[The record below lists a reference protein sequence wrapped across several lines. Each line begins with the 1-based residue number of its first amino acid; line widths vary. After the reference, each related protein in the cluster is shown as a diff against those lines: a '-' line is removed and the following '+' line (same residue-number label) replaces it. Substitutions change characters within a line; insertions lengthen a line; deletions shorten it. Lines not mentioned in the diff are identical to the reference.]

1 MKARVASIFF
11 LLCLIAL
18 LPACGQNSEADL
30 MAEGQRY
37 MQEKNYQ
44 GAIVIFKTLLEQSPE
59 KMDARF
65 ALGKAYLRTGK
76 LDQAEKNFEKYARQ
90 NPYDNALLLET
101 GRLKLYR
108 QDFAGAAETLASY
121 TKKEPKSAEGYSLLG
136 RADWGQGN
144 FAEAKDM
151 FEKALVLDPNMEE
164 AELALAQLYLAQDK
178 PDQAKT
184 LVDNLLTAS
193 PTNREGLYFKARIA
207 SMQGDQDTYHKTLG
221 TLVKAHPTDA
231 YAKYLFGKTLL
242 AEGDYDRASA
252 LAKELQA
259 GAPKAPF
266 GKMLTGMIDYA
277 KKDYR
282 AAVNAFQEAVAIR
295 PDVEGYFYLGMS
307 YYGMGDLETAI
318 SQLRIAADRSD
329 QFVKARE
336 MISLILFQQRRF
348 NESIAEAEK
357 IIAVDSNNVLA
368 RVILGDA
375 YTAQG
380 DPGKALSEL
389 KEITAKNPNFANA
402 FIKMGALYYEQGEMG
417 ETEEALKGA
426 MNAAPDSLRPRL
438 VLSSFYLRNGD
449 KNLARTVLKEGLKGT
464 KDDVPLYVALARMS
478 LLDKNPKEAREYL
491 GKAQSLDAKNP
502 APYMMLA
509 SMDLAERNAEG
520 ALAEYDALLS
530 QRAGFLKALLAKA
543 VILDTLGKDDEASAT
558 YKEALK
564 SGDPSAYMAYAG
576 SRRKAGDN
584 EGALAIVN
592 EGLGQIPN
600 SIKLIQQKAD
610 ILYALKR
617 YDEVLDMSNEIE
629 KLNREA
635 GLSLRT
641 RTYVLMKEYD
651 KAVAAARQMCDF
663 SPKDPGGY
671 LILADVNMSAG
682 RTDDWGKALEEGVA
696 KCGPN
701 QALLLQLGRYYSSLG
716 DYPKSL
722 TYFDS
727 VIKNDEKSFQAHAM
741 QGDVYLKTGR
751 KDKAIASYTKALEL
765 NDRYIPALNNLAM
778 IYVEDAKT
786 APEAL
791 RLAYKAYLQAP
802 WSPAVM
808 DTFGYTLAVNDKADT
823 AVSILERAASAQNN
837 DSNINYHLG
846 YAYYKAGKM
855 EQAKAKLTALADC
868 PQCEKSTDARNL
880 LKTINAQ

>member
-1 MKARVASIFF
+1 MQARFASIFF
-11 LLCLIAL
+11 LLFLIAA
-18 LPACGQNSEADL
+18 LPACGRNSEADL

-44 GAIVIFKTLLEQSPE
+44 GAIVIFKTLLERSPE

-76 LDQAEKNFEKYARQ
+76 LDQAEKSFEKYARQ
-90 NPYDNALLLET
+90 NPYDAALLLET
-101 GRLKLYR
+101 GRLKLFR
-108 QDFAGAAETLASY
+108 RDFAGAAETLASY
-121 TKKEPKSAEGYSLLG
+121 TKKEPKSAEGYTLLG
-136 RADWGQGN
+136 RADWGLGKYD
-144 FAEAKDM
+144 EAKDM
-151 FEKALVLDPNMEE
+151 FEKALALDPNQEE

-184 LVDNLLTAS
+184 LVDNLLAS
-193 PTNREGLYFKARIA
+193 APTNSEGLYFKARIA
-207 SMQGDQDTYHKTLG
+207 GMQGDQDTYRKTLE
-221 TLVKAHPTDA
+221 TLVKAHPADG
-231 YAKYLFGKTLL
+231 YAKYLYGKTLL
-242 AEGDYDRASA
+242 AEGEYDRVAA
-252 LAKELQA
+252 LAKELQD

-266 GKMLTGMIDYA
+266 GEMLTGMLAYA
-277 KKDYR
+277 KKDYQG
-282 AAVNAFQEAVAIR
+282 AVNAFQEAVAIR
-295 PDVEGYFYLGMS
+295 PDIEGYFYLGMS

-329 QFVKARE
+329 RFLKARE

-348 NESIAEAEK
+348 NESIAEAQK
-357 IIAVDSNNVLA
+357 IIEADSNNVLA

-375 YTAQG
+375 YTAKG
-380 DPGKALSEL
+380 DPDKALSEL
-389 KEITAKNPNFANA
+389 KEITEKNPNFASA

-417 ETEEALKGA
+417 ETEDALKGA

-449 KNLARTVLKEGLKGT
+449 RNLARTVLTEGLKGT
-464 KDDVPLYVALARMS
+464 KDDVPLYVSLARMS
-478 LLDKNPKEAREYL
+478 LLDKNTQKAREYL
-491 GKAQSLDAKNP
+491 AKAQSLDPKNP
-502 APYMMLA
+502 SPYMMLA
-509 SMDLAERNAEG
+509 SMDLAERNADG

-530 QRAGFLKALLAKA
+530 QREGYTKALLAKA
-543 VILDTLGKDDEASAT
+543 VILDTQGKGDEAAAT

-564 SGDPSAYMAYAG
+564 SGDPAAYMAYAG
-576 SRRKAGDN
+576 SRRKAGDD
-584 EGALAIVN
+584 EGALAVVN
-592 EGLGQIPN
+592 EGLGRFAN

-617 YDEVLDMSNEIE
+617 YDEVLTMSNEIE

-663 SPKDPGGY
+663 NPKVPGGY
-671 LILADVNMSAG
+671 LVLADVNMNAG

-696 KCGPN
+696 KCGPHPS
-701 QALLLQLGRYYSSLG
+701 LLLQLGRYYSSLG
-716 DYPKSL
+716 DYPKAL

-727 VIKNDEKSFQAHAM
+727 VIKSDEKSFQAHAM

-751 KDKAIASYTKALEL
+751 RSKAVASYTRALEL

-778 IYVEDAKT
+778 LYAEEAKT

-802 WSPAVM
+802 WNPAVM
-808 DTFGYTLAVNDKADT
+808 DTFGYTLAVNGKADP
-823 AVSILERAASAQNN
+823 AVSVLEKAASEQAD
-837 DSNINYHLG
+837 DSNIKYHLG
-846 YAYYKAGKM
+846 YAYYKAGKT
-855 EQAKAKLTALADC
+855 EQAAAELKAVADC
-868 PQCEKSTDARNL
+868 PQCEKSRDARNL
-880 LKTINAQ
+880 LKTINGE